1 MVIDRRTNQRYL
13 IDTGADVSVLPKPAN
28 YTPPTPST
36 MRLFAANGT
45 PIMVFGESLRTLD
58 FSLRRRFVWNFI
70 IADVSSAIIGADF
83 LRHYHLLVDLR
94 QRCLVDAQ
102 TNLRVPGLPDTT
114 RQTAVKVCDANSP
127 MADLLNEFPTLIT
140 NSPGVRMQSEV
151 VHRIETTG
159 PPTFARSRRLPPD
172 KYQAAKAEF
181 DSLVQLGICRPSS
194 SSWASPLHMV
204 KKADGS
210 WRPCGDYRSLNAR
223 TTPDRYPL
231 PYLQD
236 FTMQLGEKTV
246 FSKVDLQKAYHQ
258 ISIHPEDIPKTA
270 IITPFGLF
278 EYVTMPFGLRSAAQT
293 FQRLIHDVL
302 RGLNFVF
309 PYIDD
314 IIVASKTPEEHR
326 EHLRLLFARLTQHG
340 LTINLAKC
348 EFAQPEI
355 SFLGHR
361 VTSAGILP
369 LEEKVDTIRQFPK
382 PNTVMELK
390 RFLAMINFYRR
401 FIPHALRAQGPLL
414 EMIPGNKRRDKSS
427 LTWTPA
433 TDTAF
438 EDCKRQLAQATMLVH
453 PVPSAELSLWCDA
466 SDFAAGAALHQ
477 VIDGQMQPLGFFS
490 RKFDNAQRRYST
502 YDRELAAVYL
512 AVRYFRHQLE
522 GRSFHIYTDHKP
534 LVYAFRQSLD
544 KASPRQARHLD
555 FIGQF
560 TTDIRHVEGQE
571 NVTADLLSRIEPI
584 QSSTSIDYEKLA
596 EDQTRDP
603 ELADILSGK
612 TGTDLVLQRV
622 PIPGSSKDLYCD
634 CPAGIIRPYVTKPFR
649 QQLLRAVHQ
658 MSHPGAKT
666 TTKLM
671 TERFVWLNIRRDTR
685 DFVRHCLACQA
696 TKVQRH
702 TRSPLGRYPLPD
714 ARFAHINLD
723 LVGPFPISNG
733 HRYCLTIIDR
743 FTRWPEAIPIPDITS
758 TTVAAALLSGWIAR
772 FGVPSFITT
781 DQGRQFEST
790 LFAELNQLLGIKHLR
805 TTAYHPQA
813 NGLIERWHRTL
824 KAAICTKNTAH
835 WTDHLPIILLGLRTA
850 YKDDIKASPAELVY
864 GSTLKIPAEF
874 FNSSPMT
881 SLPDTT
887 EFTKLLKYAM
897 NTIRPTQT
905 AWHDKATPFVHSD
918 LRTCSHVFVRNDT
931 VRPALT
937 PPYQGPYKVLRRSDK
952 SFEVL
957 INERATNIS
966 IDRLKPC
973 YSLQQPEP
981 VTQLTPPSAAEYTPP
996 PPALPP
1002 PASPPSAPPPPASPP
1017 PTEPSPPNDFST
1029 GVTRSQRRVII
1040 PVRYR

>member
-45 PIMVFGESLRTLD
+45 PIMVF
-58 FSLRRRFVWNFI
+58 
-70 IADVSSAIIGADF
+70 
-83 LRHYHLLVDLR
+83 VDLR

-181 DSLVQLGICRPSS
+181 DSSIGPST
-194 SSWASPLHMV
+194 
-204 KKADGS
+204 
-210 WRPCGDYRSLNAR
+210 R
-223 TTPDRYPL
+223 
-231 PYLQD
+231 
-236 FTMQLGEKTV
+236 
-246 FSKVDLQKAYHQ
+246 VDLQKAYHQ

-278 EYVTMPFGLRSAAQT
+278 EYVTMPFGLRNAAQT

-340 LTINLAKC
+340 LSINLAKC

-466 SDFAAGAALHQ
+466 SDFAAGDIPSCL
-477 VIDGQMQPLGFFS
+477 LG
-490 RKFDNAQRRYST
+490 R
-502 YDRELAAVYL
+502 
-512 AVRYFRHQLE
+512 
-522 GRSFHIYTDHKP
+522 P
-534 LVYAFRQSLD
+534 
-544 KASPRQARHLD
+544 
-555 FIGQF
+555 F

-612 TGTDLVLQRV
+612 TRTDLVLQRV
-622 PIPGSSKDLYCD
+622 PIPGSSMALYCD

-702 TRSPLGRYPLPD
+702 TRSPLGRYPVPD

-850 YKDDIKASPAELVY
+850 YKDDIKASPAELVN

-887 EFTKLLKYAM
+887 DFTKSLKYAM

-937 PPYQGPYKVLRRSDK
+937 PPYQGPYKVLRRSD
-952 SFEVL
+952 
-957 INERATNIS
+957 NN
-966 IDRLKPC
+966 
-973 YSLQQPEP
+973 
-981 VTQLTPPSAAEYTPP
+981 PS
-996 PPALPP
+996 
-1002 PASPPSAPPPPASPP
+1002 
-1017 PTEPSPPNDFST
+1017 
-1029 GVTRSQRRVII
+1029 Q
-1040 PVRYR
+1040 